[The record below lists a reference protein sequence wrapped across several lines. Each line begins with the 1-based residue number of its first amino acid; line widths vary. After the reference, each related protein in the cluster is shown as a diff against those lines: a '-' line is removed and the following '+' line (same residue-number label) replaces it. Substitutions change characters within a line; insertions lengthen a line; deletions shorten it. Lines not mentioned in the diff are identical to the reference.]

1 MSFPKSQKPGLGKL
15 SRNFWAVGIFLGLT
29 LVFMMLRHL
38 QQRKLA
44 IRREIIE
51 EIWRRLILPIRK
63 KNRTIIMFRFEGK
76 EVVSSGVKSSNAIL
90 EA

>member
-1 MSFPKSQKPGLGKL
+1 MGKL